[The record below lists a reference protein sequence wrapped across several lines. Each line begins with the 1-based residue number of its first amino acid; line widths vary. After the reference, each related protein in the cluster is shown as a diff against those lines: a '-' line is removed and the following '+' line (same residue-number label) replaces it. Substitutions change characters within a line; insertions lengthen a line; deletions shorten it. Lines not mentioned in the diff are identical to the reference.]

1 MNYKIDFHGDIAGDY
16 LEAYAWYEDAKE
28 GLGERFLRW

>member
-1 MNYKIDFHGDIAGDY
+1 MNYKIDFHGDVAGDY